1 MERDT
6 FDPHRILKQIGLPHL
21 VTAETLV
28 DHFGA
33 ALGRTIQ
40 LDVITGLTR
49 SGWCGLWVLGGDGID
64 YLFID
69 AGYARIPALKA
80 QVAAHELG
88 HIVAGHDQSA
98 TSEGN
103 VISLLQQSFPHLP
116 PAVIARAAAARS
128 TYDQP
133 AEQEAEAFATAVM
146 SRAAAEARRASGAT
160 GRRAEGVLGHPLGGG
175 RG

>member
-1 MERDT
+1 MQRDT
-6 FDPHRILKQIGLPHL
+6 FDPRRVLKQVGLPYP

-28 DHFGA
+28 DHFSV
-33 ALGRTIQ
+33 ALDRTIQ
-40 LDVITGLTR
+40 LDVITGLSR
-49 SGWCGLWVLGGDGID
+49 AGWCGLWVLGDDNID

-103 VISLLQQSFPHLP
+103 VIALLQQTFPHLP
-116 PAVIARAAAARS
+116 PTVIARAAAARS
-128 TYDQP
+128 TYDTP
-133 AEQEAEAFATAVM
+133 EEKEAEAFATAVM
-146 SRAAAEARRASGAT
+146 SMAAAEARRSSGAT